1 MLLKDVYNAKIN
13 NIEDKIPDMTN
24 LATNTNLNAKINEI
38 RNKIPRITY
47 LSTIAALTNV
57 ENKMP
62 NVSDLFKK
70 QIMMQKYQKWK
81 INILLL
87 MITISSLIIYY
98 LIQR

>member
-47 LSTIAALTNV
+47 L
-57 ENKMP
+57 
-62 NVSDLFKK
+62 
-70 QIMMQKYQKWK
+70 Q
-81 INILLL
+81 LLL
-87 MITISSLIIYY
+87 LLLLKTKCLMLVIYSKSR
-98 LIQR
+98 L